1 MDYKQRIDDELGKL
15 KSRSLCVMLRDPC
28 EDESGHAVAAALVV
42 DWEEDNECDVRVVVE
57 HVISYKI
64 RPEEVDGIGVAV
76 DSVARE

>member
-42 DWEEDNECDVRVVVE
+42 D
-57 HVISYKI
+57 
-64 RPEEVDGIGVAV
+64 
-76 DSVARE
+76 